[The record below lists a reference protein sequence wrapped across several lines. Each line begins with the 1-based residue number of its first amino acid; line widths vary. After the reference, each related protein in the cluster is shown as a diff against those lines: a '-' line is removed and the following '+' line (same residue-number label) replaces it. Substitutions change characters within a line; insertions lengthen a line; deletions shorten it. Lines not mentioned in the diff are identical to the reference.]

1 VRGNS
6 HARFLGGRE
15 RATARA
21 SPVPLD
27 RAMGWRRYFT
37 KRRLLILVGAALLYT
52 GLWFLT
58 HRFGVPQVR
67 GIAVAAMHVPIDYK
81 DVARQTDRV
90 TGPVYY
96 CSSRA
101 YAPFLVRAD
110 YGWQGGPL
118 YGDGGSALYL
128 WFFGRAFRIREL
140 EHWMS

>member
-1 VRGNS
+1 MV
-6 HARFLGGRE
+6 
-15 RATARA
+15 
-21 SPVPLD
+21 
-27 RAMGWRRYFT
+27 WRRYLT
-37 KRRLLILVGAALLYT
+37 KRRLLILASAVLLYT

-58 HRFGVPQVR
+58 HRFGAPQVR
-67 GIAVAAMHVPIDYK
+67 SIAVAAMHVPADYK
-81 DVARQTDRV
+81 DVSGRTDHV

-118 YGDGGSALYL
+118 SGDGGSALYL
-128 WFFGRAFRIREL
+128 WLLGHAFRIREL